1 MTKGQ
6 ERDRRLP
13 FLVMARTE
21 PGSYPHPVE
30 VAVHPDGPRSRLS
43 FSIGPH
49 AANAGG
55 QVALARVL
63 DERRTGLNPMFA
75 TEFDAAELHWLVP
88 FLVRLQAGEDVKD
101 EMIAAYATRHGRSPE
116 VLWQEHYG
124 E

>member
-1 MTKGQ
+1 
-6 ERDRRLP
+6 
-13 FLVMARTE
+13 MARTA
-21 PGSYPHPVE
+21 PGRHPHPVE
-30 VAVHPDGPRSRLS
+30 VAVHPAGANSRMS

-49 AANAGG
+49 AVNSGG

-63 DERRTGLNPMFA
+63 DEHQTGLNPMFA

-88 FLVRLQAGEDVKD
+88 YLVRLQAGEDVKD
-101 EMIAAYATRHGRSPE
+101 EMVAAYAAQHDRSPE